1 MTKLLVDKK
10 AADATL
16 PRRKSRAS
24 TRTRSRQEQQPQRPV
39 ELGGGAASAP
49 GLSAALSA
57 TERPS
62 AKERRERSEA
72 LAYTLAAA
80 PDLTEL
86 VAVIKEHGRSAVSRA
101 AAVRPDL
108 MPTVNGELAHIA
120 LSLADLD

>member
-16 PRRKSRAS
+16 PRRKSRVS
-24 TRTRSRQEQQPQRPV
+24 TRTRSPQEQQPQRPA
-39 ELGGGAASAP
+39 EPGGGAASAP
-49 GLSAALSA
+49 DTCAAPSA

-62 AKERRERSEA
+62 AREKRKRSE
-72 LAYTLAAA
+72 TLAHQLAGA
-80 PDLTEL
+80 SDLDEL
-86 VAVIKEHGRSAVSRA
+86 VAIIKEHGRSAVSRA

-108 MPTVNGELAHIA
+108 MPTVNGEFAHIA